1 MMHMSVF
8 IQPEVAEAIVD
19 LLDEMSTEID
29 AYYLDDQLP
38 AAAPAFMK
46 MERMVKMLES
56 AGYQPPDTYRHIL
69 ERYRKT
75 VN

>member
-19 LLDEMSTEID
+19 LLDEMS
-29 AYYLDDQLP
+29 
-38 AAAPAFMK
+38 AFMK